1 MTGPSRG
8 LTIRRA
14 RPGEAGLVLG
24 FIREL
29 AEYERLLHEV
39 RAGEAEVDAA
49 LFCENPRVFCD
60 LAFLDGE
67 PVGFALYFYNFST
80 FLGRHGIWLEDLYVR
95 ESLRGR
101 GIGKALLAGLARR
114 CVAEGLGRLEWWV
127 LDWNAPAIAT
137 YRALGAQPMEEWTV
151 QRLTGD
157 ALTRLAESAPVND
170 GAGS

>member
-1 MTGPSRG
+1 MAERSQG

-14 RPGEAGLVLG
+14 RPGEAGLVLR

-29 AEYERLLHEV
+29 AAYERLAHEV
-39 RAGEAEVDAA
+39 SASEAELDEA

-60 LAFLDGE
+60 IAFLDGE

-95 ESLRGR
+95 EALRGR

-127 LDWNAPAIAT
+127 LDWNAPAIAA
-137 YRALGAQPMEEWTV
+137 YRAIGAQPMDEWTV
-151 QRLTGD
+151 QRVTGE
-157 ALTRLAESAPVND
+157 ALERLAQTQTDEGG
-170 GAGS
+170 GA

>member
-1 MTGPSRG
+1 MAERSQD

-14 RPGEAGLVLG
+14 RPGEAGLVLR

-39 RAGEAEVDAA
+39 RASEAELDAA
-49 LFCENPRVFCD
+49 LFCDSPRVFCD

-127 LDWNAPAIAT
+127 LDWNAPAIAA
-137 YRALGAQPMEEWTV
+137 YRALGAQAMEEWTV
-151 QRLTGD
+151 QRLTGE
-157 ALTRLAESAPVND
+157 ALVRLADSAPTSNGAD
-170 GAGS
+170 G

>member
-1 MTGPSRG
+1 MAGRSRG

>member
-137 YRALGAQPMEEWTV
+137 YRALGAQAMEEWTV
-151 QRLTGD
+151 QRLTGE
-157 ALTRLAESAPVND
+157 ALTLLAESAPVND

>member
-1 MTGPSRG
+1 MSAQSDA

-29 AEYERLLHEV
+29 AAYERLAHEV
-39 RAGEAEVDAA
+39 RANEAELDAA

-60 LAFLDGE
+60 IAFLEGE

-95 ESLRGR
+95 EALRGR

-137 YRALGAQPMEEWTV
+137 YRALGAQAMEEWTV
-151 QRLTGD
+151 QRLTGE
-157 ALTRLAESAPVND
+157 ALERLAQTQTAE
-170 GAGS
+170 GGGS